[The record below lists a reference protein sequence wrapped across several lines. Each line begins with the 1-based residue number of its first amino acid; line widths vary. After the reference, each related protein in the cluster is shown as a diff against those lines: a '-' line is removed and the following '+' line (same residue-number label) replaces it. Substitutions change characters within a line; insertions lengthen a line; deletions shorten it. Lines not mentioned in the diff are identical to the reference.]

1 MYVACFAFQVCSGRI
16 EEECFVLWRLFAN
29 VITCNYVVDSKKK
42 PEISYPTQFE
52 HTIHVGF
59 DPVTSEFTVSHDLKS
74 LKLNFTHRIT
84 SQFKTKS
91 ICQLPSL
98 RVFIWCF
105 ETLSLAIVS
114 DITNHLN
121 SQTYDVSRRQ

>member
-16 EEECFVLWRLFAN
+16 EEEYFVLWRLFAN

-59 DPVTSEFTVSHDLKS
+59 DPVTSEFTVSHKLKS

-91 ICQLPSL
+91 ICQLSLL
-98 RVFIWCF
+98 RVC
-105 ETLSLAIVS
+105 T
-114 DITNHLN
+114 
-121 SQTYDVSRRQ
+121 